1 MFVEEDH
8 VYFGLIV
15 HTGHSLEE
23 LVEGSRSEADL
34 LKLLYKFHF
43 LIKRWILS
51 RADTESLVVVS
62 VSPQILS

>member
-15 HTGHSLEE
+15 HTVHSLEE

-34 LKLLYKFHF
+34 LKLLYKFRF
-43 LIKRWILS
+43 LIKGWFLS